1 MWYQK
6 LKKQKP
12 HLERSEELSQRLEKK
27 KKKKKPQKD
36 GKQRR
41 SGLKIRGLYDTDQPW
56 KSNILIIGFPKR
68 ENRENEGEEIIKL
81 FKIISKN
88 QRA

>member
-1 MWYQK
+1 M
-6 LKKQKP
+6 
-12 HLERSEELSQRLEKK
+12 
-27 KKKKKPQKD
+27 
-36 GKQRR
+36 
-41 SGLKIRGLYDTDQPW
+41 KIRGLYDTDQLW

>member
-27 KKKKKPQKD
+27 KKKRNPRKM
-36 GKQRR
+36 
-41 SGLKIRGLYDTDQPW
+41 
-56 KSNILIIGFPKR
+56 
-68 ENRENEGEEIIKL
+68 ENRGEV
-81 FKIISKN
+81 
-88 QRA
+88 A

>member
-27 KKKKKPQKD
+27 KKKKRNPRKM
-36 GKQRR
+36 
-41 SGLKIRGLYDTDQPW
+41 
-56 KSNILIIGFPKR
+56 
-68 ENRENEGEEIIKL
+68 ENRGEV
-81 FKIISKN
+81 
-88 QRA
+88 A

>member
-27 KKKKKPQKD
+27 KKKETPE
-36 GKQRR
+36 RW
-41 SGLKIRGLYDTDQPW
+41 KIEEKWL
-56 KSNILIIGFPKR
+56 
-68 ENRENEGEEIIKL
+68 EN
-81 FKIISKN
+81 
-88 QRA
+88 

>member
-27 KKKKKPQKD
+27 KKETPE
-36 GKQRR
+36 RW
-41 SGLKIRGLYDTDQPW
+41 KIEEKWL
-56 KSNILIIGFPKR
+56 
-68 ENRENEGEEIIKL
+68 EN
-81 FKIISKN
+81 
-88 QRA
+88 